1 MMGVL
6 GSLVDGGVV
15 NSKGFEDNGRAGNNL
30 LQWTSEKNERKL
42 WLPNNIKIGVG
53 SIQHS

>member
-1 MMGVL
+1 VCLVLGPVSLLHKEMMGVL

-30 LQWTSEKNERKL
+30 LQ
-42 WLPNNIKIGVG
+42 
-53 SIQHS
+53 